1 MNLGLFL
8 YNLGIAGIRLGSI
21 LKDTFNKEVSIGW
34 ISTVLNTFGASI
46 ELPETISLSYILT
59 SASAALLIT
68 FIIYRLVK

>member
-1 MNLGLFL
+1 MNIGLFL
-8 YNLGIAGIRLGSI
+8 YNLGMSGIRLGNV

-34 ISTVLNTFGASI
+34 VSTVLNTFGASV

-59 SASAALLIT
+59 SISAALLVT